1 VFRNQINI
9 RIFFITCF
17 ILLAS
22 SAVTYLIIA
31 YATPVSYTTMI
42 TSRFE
47 NTDENILPSFV
58 TEEDNHITSFTIS
71 NISQPDNVRIF
82 NISSERYGCRSSDR

>member
-1 VFRNQINI
+1 MFRNQINI

-58 TEEDNHITSFTIS
+58 TEEDNHITSLLYQIYLSLIMFAFLTYPPREIWL
-71 NISQPDNVRIF
+71 SQL
-82 NISSERYGCRSSDR
+82 